1 MADRVPSTV
10 AKMAADVRS
19 NDRRAVAQAI
29 TLIESTRPDHRANAE
44 QLLASLLGDTGKT
57 IRLGISG
64 PPGVGKSTYIET
76 LGLYLIGI
84 GHKVAILTID
94 PTSARS
100 GGSILG
106 DKTRMERLARE
117 TNVFIRPSPSGGSL
131 GGVARR
137 TREVMLVCEA
147 AGYDIVIVETVG
159 VGQSE
164 IAVCDMVDMFIL
176 LTQPASGDELQG
188 IKRGVVE
195 IADLLLV
202 NKADGE
208 LLTAAERTQTD
219 YTNALRLLRPVSAG
233 WTTPVLTCSALHE
246 IGVDTT
252 WRTVEDYWVVMGKNG
267 AFDQRRRNQA
277 VAWMW
282 AEIKDTLNERFRAAP
297 VVAAKIEDLERQVAN
312 GTLAPA
318 TGAQKLLAAFLGD
331 NRL

>member
-1 MADRVPSTV
+1 MARLKADVVADRVPKTV
-10 AKMAADVRS
+10 SEMAANVRS

-29 TLIESTRPDHRANAE
+29 TLVESTHPDHRANAE
-44 QLLASLLGDTGKT
+44 QLLASLLGDTGNA

-76 LGLYLIGI
+76 LGLYLIGSD
-84 GHKVAILTID
+84 HKVAILTID

-100 GGSILG
+100 GGSVLG
-106 DKTRMERLARE
+106 DKTRMERLAKE

-164 IAVCDMVDMFIL
+164 IAVRDMVE
-176 LTQPASGDELQG
+176 T
-188 IKRGVVE
+188 
-195 IADLLLV
+195 ADLVLV

-208 LLTAAERTQTD
+208 RLTAAERTQTD
-219 YTNALRLLRPVSAG
+219 YTNALRLLRPVSPG

-246 IGVDTT
+246 IGVDAT
-252 WRTVEDYWVVMGKNG
+252 WRTVEDYRAMMKKNG

-282 AEIKDTLNERFRAAP
+282 AEIKDTLNERFRADP
-297 VVAAKIEDLERQVAN
+297 VVATKINDLETQVAN

-318 TGAQKLLAAFLGD
+318 TGAQALLAAFLRD
-331 NRL
+331 TPLRPCPKSIARLELRA